1 MGNVFRLL
9 RSLVGVHGDGGADGA
24 SADGS
29 SAADADADAA
39 PDAARRESRAK
50 ARAWRTESASR
61 NGMSLTDD
69 VSMPALDALA
79 RDEDEDD
86 GRRERL
92 RPRME
97 ANRLR
102 LSPPSNRDATRDD
115 ICVRVCACVC
125 AICCLLSAVCTCVA
139 PRNEKRFELN

>member
-1 MGNVFRLL
+1 MR
-9 RSLVGVHGDGGADGA
+9 RHER
-24 SADGS
+24 
-29 SAADADADAA
+29 DAA
-39 PDAARRESRAK
+39 PDAARRESRAT
-50 ARAWRTESASR
+50 ARAWRPERASR

-79 RDEDEDD
+79 RDEDEDEDD
-86 GRRERL
+86 GRRERP

-97 ANRLR
+97 ANRPR